1 MALFAFS
8 LYTPILLSGL
18 DSAHG
23 KQMTQCTKED
33 DTYDLKTAKKHV
45 KMNETHDY
53 NCLENKTET
62 SYKQTQKHAKYIPIL
77 SVI

>member
-1 MALFAFS
+1 
-8 LYTPILLSGL
+8 
-18 DSAHG
+18 
-23 KQMTQCTKED
+23 MTWRRQ
-33 DTYDLKTAKKHV
+33 KHV

-62 SYKQTQKHAKYIPIL
+62 LYKQTQKHAKYISIL